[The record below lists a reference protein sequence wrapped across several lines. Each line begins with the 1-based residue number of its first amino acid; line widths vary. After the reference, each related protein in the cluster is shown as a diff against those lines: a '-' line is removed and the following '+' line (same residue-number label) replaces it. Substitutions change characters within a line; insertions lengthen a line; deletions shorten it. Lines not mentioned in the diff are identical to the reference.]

1 MRSCN
6 SAYAFRQ
13 GGLSIR
19 NNGKHCIQVQVLLLN
34 GIWVEQAKK
43 VFLKRYA
50 QSKHPRSNKTRQDLP
65 PPSPPD
71 SRIWSFGTIV
81 ICYDYTRTFTLL
93 VYFKEI
99 RNYYCYGYGYYY
111 YYHYCYYYFYSY
123 HESGFPSHIQ
133 IKVSR
138 LFTLVKKFKCK
149 RAMSKQSAITS
160 LESIK

>member
-50 QSKHPRSNKTRQDLP
+50 QSKHPRSNKTRQEFWNHRH
-65 PPSPPD
+65 S
-71 SRIWSFGTIV
+71 
-81 ICYDYTRTFTLL
+81 YDYTRTFTLL
-93 VYFKEI
+93 VYFKEM
-99 RNYYCYGYGYYY
+99 RNYYYYYYYGYCY
-111 YYHYCYYYFYSY
+111 YYHYCYYYFHSY
-123 HESGFPSHIQ
+123 HESGFLSHIQ

-138 LFTLVKKFKCK
+138 LFTLVKKFKSK